1 MNLLHPGEVPDSMQ
15 ELVETQ
21 RGILMESVISG
32 HDALLERYLEGETIS
47 PAELEGVLAPVLV
60 ERTVMPIL
68 CCAAEQDRGVAE
80 LLDIIAA
87 YAPSPAYARKQVMN
101 DK

>member
-32 HDALLERYLEGETIS
+32 DDALLERYLEGETIS
-47 PAELEGVLAPVLV
+47 PAELERVLTPVLSR
-60 ERTVMPIL
+60 ENCYAYSLL
-68 CCAAEQDRGVAE
+68 CRGAG
-80 LLDIIAA
+80 
-87 YAPSPAYARKQVMN
+87 
-101 DK
+101 